1 MDLIDYEGKTV
12 RLTDTDGEIYE
23 GYAAD
28 YVFAD
33 DNEPVEVDAIILD
46 YPVRESD
53 GYKYETPVEFTEPE
67 IHSIEMI
74 DS

>member
-23 GYAAD
+23 GYVTD

-53 GYKYETPVEFTEPE
+53 GYKYENPVEFTEPE
-67 IHSIEMI
+67 IHSIEVI